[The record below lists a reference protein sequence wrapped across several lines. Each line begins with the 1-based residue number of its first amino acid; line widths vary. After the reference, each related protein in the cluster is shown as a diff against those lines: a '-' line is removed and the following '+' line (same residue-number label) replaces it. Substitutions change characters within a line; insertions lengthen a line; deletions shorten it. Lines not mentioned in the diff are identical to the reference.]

1 MRAIFLA
8 IMAAF
13 LASGHARAQS
23 FDCATIKTVAA
34 RLICGDPELAKADV
48 EMAKAFKAALGR
60 LVGPNKD
67 AFLKDQTNWK
77 RSRNTRC
84 GLDRFQKE
92 PLSELLPVKPCML
105 QAMAQRTAEFAA
117 PVKTADAEPKT
128 VPEPKAVAETNA
140 VPDTKAVVEAKE
152 TVAQPVREAA
162 IPATRSASQAETV
175 QTAAKS
181 PTFCRYK
188 WFDGAEAKL
197 TVLVDIGSVDSN
209 VFNDEDS
216 LRAFAKSIGA
226 PAHAYCLNEQKA
238 GRVKE
243 SMMTSEGRLRE
254 TVAADNAIPD
264 RIEVYIGDPG
274 ALPRTRKAF
283 AVSSDGGSFWTIIEP
298 EKFAAR

>member
-8 IMAAF
+8 VMTAF
-13 LASGHARAQS
+13 LAAGHARAQS

-34 RLICGDPELAKADV
+34 RLICGDAELSKADV

-60 LVGPNKD
+60 LAGPDKD
-67 AFLKDQTNWK
+67 AFSKDQTNWK

-92 PLSELLPVKPCML
+92 PLSELLPAKPCML

-117 PVKTADAEPKT
+117 PAKTADAEPKAAPETKT
-128 VPEPKAVAETNA
+128 VAERKEAVAPPT
-140 VPDTKAVVEAKE
+140 
-152 TVAQPVREAA
+152 REAP
-162 IPATRSASQAETV
+162 IPATRSASQPEAV
-175 QTAAKS
+175 QPAAKS
-181 PTFCRYK
+181 QTFCRYK

-197 TVLVDIGSVDSN
+197 TVLVDIASVDGK

-216 LRAFAKSIGA
+216 LRAFAKSVGA
-226 PAHAYCLNEQKA
+226 MAHTHCLDEQKS

-243 SMMTSEGRLRE
+243 ATMTGEGQLHE
-254 TVAADNAIPD
+254 AAAADNAIPD
-264 RIEVYIGDPG
+264 RVEVYIGDPG
-274 ALPRTRKAF
+274 VLPRIRKAF

-298 EKFAAR
+298 EKLVAR

>member
-34 RLICGDPELAKADV
+34 RLICGDVELSKADV

-60 LVGPNKD
+60 LPGSDKD

-92 PLSELLPVKPCML
+92 PLSELLPAKSCML

-117 PVKTADAEPKT
+117 SAKAASAEPKADAETKAIAET
-128 VPEPKAVAETNA
+128 KEAVAPPTH
-140 VPDTKAVVEAKE
+140 
-152 TVAQPVREAA
+152 EAA
-162 IPATRSASQAETV
+162 IATTRSASQPETV
-175 QTAAKS
+175 QPAAKS
-181 PTFCRYK
+181 QTFCRYK

-197 TVLVDIGSVDSN
+197 TVLVDIGGIDGK

-226 PAHAYCLNEQKA
+226 TAHAYCLDQQKA
-238 GRVKE
+238 GRVNDTT
-243 SMMTSEGRLRE
+243 MTGDGKPRE
-254 TVAADNAIPD
+254 AVAADNAIPD
-264 RIEVYIGDPG
+264 RVEVYIGDPG
-274 ALPRTRKAF
+274 ALPRIRKAF

-298 EKFAAR
+298 EKLVAR